1 VKVAGQVIVVGSSE
15 AGFTKL
21 GELPADEVPEEA
33 PAASAPFADVLARV
47 LKTKREK

>member
-1 VKVAGQVIVVGSSE
+1 VKVAGQVIGVGSSE
-15 AGFTKL
+15 AGLTKL
-21 GELPADEVPEEA
+21 GELPADEVPAEA